1 MQKKYSFLLIIAVT
15 FTIAFG
21 FISCG
26 DKSENYDQ
34 IAPQISDVR
43 FNLQDTIMKGDVL
56 FTIINPK
63 TTTTEDT
70 LIIGKVV
77 YLNAHFSTKNE
88 NALSSYKVELYVDT
102 KSAKDSIRK
111 DTLFAV
117 SAKIAGQT
125 EITIEKNR
133 LMLIPDSVNVRN
145 QTGSTLYG
153 PVEGRYKMMI
163 EYGDIY
169 GNRDTTYRDINLL
182 KRITLENAKLK

>member
-1 MQKKYSFLLIIAVT
+1 MQKKYPFLLIVAVA
-15 FTIAFG
+15 FTISFG

-26 DKSENYDQ
+26 DKSESYDQ
-34 IAPQISDVR
+34 TSPQISDVR

-56 FTIINPK
+56 LTIINPK
-63 TTTTEDT
+63 TVATEDT
-70 LIIGKVV
+70 LIIGKIV

-88 NALSSYKVELYVDT
+88 NALSSYKVELYLNT

-133 LMLIPDSVNVRN
+133 LMLIPDSITVRD
-145 QTGSTLYG
+145 QTGNTLYG

-182 KRITLENAKLK
+182 KRITLEKAKLK